1 MSMVT
6 FVPAVDFLGF
16 PEGSGRRGINF
27 KAGQESI
34 PVSPEFAQLMRDKGL
49 VSNLVPKRARAPIDP
64 PKPAA
69 SEKIAAAMKSR
80 GSGRLSRR
88 RSSKT

>member
-1 MSMVT
+1 MTVVT

-16 PEGSGRRGINF
+16 PEGSGRRGVNF

-34 PVSPEFAQLMRDKGL
+34 PVSTEFAQLMRDKGL
-49 VSNLVPKRARAPIDP
+49 VSNVAPKRARANIDP

-80 GSGRLSRR
+80 RSGKTKR

>member
-1 MSMVT
+1 MDEVT

-16 PEGSGRRGINF
+16 PEGSGRRGVKF

-34 PVSPEFAQLMRDKGL
+34 PVSREFAQLMRDKGL
-49 VSNLVPKRARAPIDP
+49 VSNLAPQRERKTIDP

-69 SEKIAAAMKSR
+69 SKKIAAAMKPR
-80 GSGRLSRR
+80 RTGKPAR